1 MSIRTRLEREYAMNA
16 EKNHAMKPV
25 EIVKEFIA
33 AMERGDI
40 ERAASFL
47 SVDFTMS
54 GLTPL
59 PMSKDQYIDVKRG
72 ILAAFPDWSYN
83 LSDFQEEAG
92 VIRATAHVTGTHT
105 GDLSVPI
112 PDLPIIKATG
122 KAIALPGETHLYSV
136 RGGKISTI
144 HVLVVPGGGFQGI
157 YRQLGARLP
166 LPSIIEG

>member
-1 MSIRTRLEREYAMNA
+1 
-16 EKNHAMKPV
+16 MKPV

-33 AMERGDI
+33 ALESGGAD
-40 ERAASFL
+40 RAAPFL
-47 SVDFTMS
+47 SDDFSLS

-59 PMSKDQYIDVKRG
+59 PMYREQYLDVLRG
-72 ILAAFPDWSYN
+72 IMGAFPDWSYN
-83 LSDFQEEAG
+83 LTDVQEEAG

-105 GDLSVPI
+105 GDLVVPV
-112 PDLPIIKATG
+112 PDLPVVRATG
-122 KAIALPGETHLYSV
+122 RRIALAGETHLYSV
-136 RGGKISTI
+136 RGSKISTI